1 MKVKKWVFKTGNLV
15 MMYDSR
21 YFRRAY
27 KKLLPKWFGPYEIKE
42 VFVTNGT
49 YSLRN
54 LDGTNY
60 PDRINHDK
68 LKKTYVYLLD

>member
-1 MKVKKWVFKTGNLV
+1 

-21 YFRRAY
+21 HFLRAH
-27 KKLLPKWFGPYEIKE
+27 KKLLPKWFGPYEMKE
-42 VFVTNGT
+42 VFVTNRT

-60 PDRINHDK
+60 PDRVNRNK
-68 LKKTYVYLLD
+68 LKNIYVDLLE